1 MEESVTMGSGEPIAP
16 ADPSRKKDFRPDIE
30 GLRAIAIALVVAF
43 HVGVPGLRGGFVGVD
58 VFFVLSGYLITGLL
72 VQEMRNT
79 GRLRI
84 LTFYSRRIR
93 RLLPAAAVML
103 VVVLAVVSVLLSP
116 DERQLYSRAA
126 FAASTY
132 LSNIWFQMNYS
143 DYFSHAIERNP
154 FLHTWSLAV
163 EEQFYLV
170 WPLLLVLTFRISR
183 STRALAIVMLAVS
196 AVSLTGCL
204 WMTAK
209 TPQSAFFSSPAR
221 AWEFGIG
228 GLAALIPLT
237 TVARF
242 GKTARVLGVVGLL
255 SILAAATAFNSD
267 TPFPGTRAL
276 LPVLGTAAILISG
289 VAASP
294 VGGALTM
301 LTARPF
307 QYIGRLS
314 YSWYLWHWPMLVL
327 GALLVPSLDLLGR
340 TVLALVALGISAVSF
355 SVIESPIRL
364 SRFLAPRPLATI
376 GLAAAITV
384 VTTGASR
391 FAKGSA
397 VAAANTPEQRAI
409 DDARAFTPPMLS
421 AGGCFLRIP
430 DTRSGDCT
438 FGDRDASTTIVLFG
452 DSHAAQWF
460 YAFDAIANAERWR
473 LIVLTKMGCPAV
485 GVDVQMW
492 TLNQPYPECAVWLK
506 AALLHI
512 VGLKPALVI
521 LSSLDDNVTLP
532 RNSGSPRLSLQQ
544 WREAMQNTLKI
555 LDDAEISTV
564 ILRDTPGPG
573 IDVPTCLSRAAARRL
588 PTQRCDVPRG
598 LAIREDVFQASKEAA
613 AGLSHVSWLDLT
625 DDFCSPAV
633 CPAVLGGTIVYGQTG
648 HIARRF
654 AGSLADTIAQ
664 RIVPI
669 VRRTAHL
676 SSRPH

>member
-1 MEESVTMGSGEPIAP
+1 
-16 ADPSRKKDFRPDIE
+16 
-30 GLRAIAIALVVAF
+30 
-43 HVGVPGLRGGFVGVD
+43 LRGGFVGVD

-72 VQEMRNT
+72 VKEIGNT
-79 GRLRI
+79 SRLRI
-84 LTFYSRRIR
+84 LNFYGRRIR
-93 RLLPAAAVML
+93 RLLPAVAVML
-103 VVVLAVVSVLLSP
+103 VVVLAAVSALLSP

-132 LSNIWFQMNYS
+132 LSNVWFQINYS
-143 DYFSHAIERNP
+143 DYFAHDIERNP

-163 EEQFYLV
+163 EEQFYVV
-170 WPLLLVLTFRISR
+170 WPLLLVLTFRFSR
-183 STRALAIVMLAVS
+183 STRTLAIAMLAVS
-196 AVSLTGCL
+196 AVSLTACL
-204 WMTAK
+204 WMTAN
-209 TPQSAFFSSPAR
+209 TPQSAFFSSAAR
-221 AWEFGIG
+221 AWEFGVG
-228 GLAALIPLT
+228 GLAALMPLT

-242 GKTARVLGVVGLL
+242 GKAAGVLGAVGLL
-255 SILAAATAFNSD
+255 TVLAAATAFNSD
-267 TPFPGTRAL
+267 TPFPGVRAL
-276 LPVLGTAAILISG
+276 LPVLGTASILVAGAAESREDGVRRILI
-289 VAASP
+289 
-294 VGGALTM
+294 
-301 LTARPF
+301 ARPF
-307 QYIGRLS
+307 QFIGRLS
-314 YSWYLWHWPMLVL
+314 YSWYLWHWPVLVL
-327 GALLVPSLDLLGR
+327 GAVLLPSLDLLGR

-364 SRFLAPRPLATI
+364 SRFLASRPLATI

-409 DDARAFTPPMLS
+409 DDARVFTPPLLS

-430 DTRSGDCT
+430 DTQPGDCT
-438 FGDRDASTTIVLFG
+438 FGERDASTTIVLFG

-460 YAFDAIANAERWR
+460 YTFEAIANAERWR
-473 LIVLTKMGCPAV
+473 LVVLTKMACPAA
-485 GVDVQMW
+485 GVDVLMW
-492 TLNQPYPECAVWLK
+492 TKKRQPYPECAIWLK
-506 AALLHI
+506 AALLRI
-512 VGLKPALVI
+512 VELRPALVI
-521 LSSLDDNVTLP
+521 LSSLDDNVTSP
-532 RNSGSPRLSLQQ
+532 RNSGLPRLSLQQ
-544 WREAMQNTLKI
+544 WRDAMRKTLTI
-555 LDDAEISTV
+555 LDDAEINTV
-564 ILRDTPGPG
+564 ILRDTPVPG
-573 IDVPTCLSRAAARRL
+573 IDVLTCLSRAAVRRL
-588 PTQRCDVPRG
+588 PTQSCDVPRG